1 MGMVQGND
9 RIKFS
14 SSIIDYI
21 FRELAVS
28 YLGRDDMAHVGLDE
42 LEASTDP
49 VEDSPEP
56 AHAVALAGPTSAP
69 AAPAPAAVVVP
80 AAEVV
85 TRSAPAVAPQ
95 PVTITSTLVMER
107 TTTRITASEEARQK
121 GFEGDPCTECGQLMM
136 VRNGTC
142 LKCMNCGATSGC
154 S

>member
-1 MGMVQGND
+1 GND

-28 YLGRDDMAHVGLDE
+28 YLGRDDLAHVTPDE
-42 LEASTDP
+42 LESSTDP

-56 AHAVALAGPTSAP
+56 AVAPPVAAAP
-69 AAPAPAAVVVP
+69 AAPAPAPAP
-80 AAEVV
+80 AAV
-85 TRSAPAVAPQ
+85 TPSASAAAGATPAPSVRPAS
-95 PVTITSTLVMER
+95 TTLTSTTLVEER
-107 TTTRITASEEARQK
+107 TTITAEAEARMK
-121 GFEGDPCTECGQLMM
+121 GFEGDPCEECGQLMM